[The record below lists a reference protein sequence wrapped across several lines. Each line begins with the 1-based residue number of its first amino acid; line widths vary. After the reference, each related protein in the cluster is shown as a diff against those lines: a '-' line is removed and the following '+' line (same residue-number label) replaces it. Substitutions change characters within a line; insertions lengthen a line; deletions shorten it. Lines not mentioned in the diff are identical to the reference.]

1 MSRLF
6 IRAENENGKTVISDC
21 EFTSPI
27 KIAKPFYRE
36 NFTEIIMMTASA
48 GMLDGDIYDIEIK
61 VCSGAKLKFTGQS
74 FTKIF
79 KSGEKGGVFQKV
91 KIHVENGGT
100 LFYLPK
106 PIIPFA
112 ESCFEN
118 RAEIFLENSSHFVMG
133 DIISCGRKAMN
144 EEFLFNEYRSRTAV
158 HIDGKLDFLDNIR
171 LAPKEFSPTGIGF
184 FEGYSHIGTYYFYG
198 VDVPGLSDITGAEFA
213 ATKTYRGNCIRIAA
227 DSAEKIFSSEAAI
240 RFR

>member
-6 IRAENENGKTVISDC
+6 IRAENLNGKTVISDC

-27 KIAKPFYRE
+27 KIAKPFYHE

-91 KIHVENGGT
+91 KIHVENDGT

-118 RAEIFLENSSHFVMG
+118 RTEIRLENSSHFVMG

-144 EEFLFNEYRSRTAV
+144 EEFLFNEYRSRTAAC
-158 HIDGKLDFLDNIR
+158 IDGKLDFLDNIS
-171 LAPKEFSPTGIGF
+171 LVPKEFSPAGIGF
-184 FEGYSHIGTYYFYG
+184 FERYSHIGTYYFYG
-198 VDVPGLSDITGAEFA
+198 VDVPELSDIPRAEFA
-213 ATKTYRGNCIRIAA
+213 VTKPVGATI
-227 DSAEKIFSSEAAI
+227 
-240 RFR
+240 